1 MLQGYSEH
9 HAGDVYW
16 FLYMKTNHIRCSQ
29 DVQWLRKL
37 WHEFYHILNL
47 HSAEQHE
54 DPFEDYIEENDTE
67 EESEKNLQE
76 TEQNLVI
83 IKDTERKKMNQ
94 LQQEHKVMMKNL

>member
-1 MLQGYSEH
+1 MLLGTSTQ

-16 FLYMKTNHIRCSQ
+16 FLHMKTNHI
-29 DVQWLRKL
+29 QWLRKL

-54 DPFEDYIEENDTE
+54 DPFEDYIEEPDTE

-76 TEQNLVI
+76 TEQIPVI
-83 IKDTERKKMNQ
+83 IKDPERKKMNQ